1 MAKYLKFISL
11 ILVVLLSTLL
21 YGCGKDND
29 EENIHV
35 CSENL
40 TEWEFDQEYPCEA
53 LGKQIRKC
61 KICKE
66 IIETREMY
74 VEHELRE
81 RTVDPLCDKE
91 GRVIITCKNCDFEEK
106 TTIPELGHKE
116 SEFKVAEGL
125 GVDEV
130 GNRYIE
136 CSVCG
141 EQLLREKFANNG
153 FWAHGKLSVNGPD
166 LVDQTGEKI
175 QLYGLSTHGIQWF
188 GNFLT
193 YKTFKAIQ
201 TEFGINIVRLA
212 LYTDENGYCSG
223 SESKR
228 QAMLADLEEGIE
240 AATRLGMYVIVD
252 WHMVGADNPKD
263 KNPLTYLKQSK
274 EFFSMI
280 SEKYKD
286 YDNILYEIM
295 NEPNGPTTWSD
306 CKKYAEA
313 VIPCIRQN
321 TDAVILVGNPR
332 WTADL
337 NSVMRSPL
345 KGFDNIMYTYH
356 FYANGHRDFGQVV
369 TAYDNGFPVFISE
382 YGMMESSGDGP
393 LDTQS
398 GEWWL
403 SILDER
409 NISYVAWNIS
419 NSKGSASIFK
429 NGTWEYDN
437 VKDSNLKE
445 WGVYLKK
452 LYRKKSGLDK

>member
-1 MAKYLKFISL
+1 MSKYCKFLFICILCILSL
-11 ILVVLLSTLL
+11 SLW
-21 YGCGKDND
+21 GCDDDID
-29 EENIHV
+29 ENVHDCLEY
-35 CSENL
+35 L
-40 TEWEFDQEYPCEA
+40 TDWEFDQEYPCES
-53 LGKQIRKC
+53 LGKLIRTC

-66 IIETREMY
+66 IIDTKEVY

-81 RTVDPLCDKE
+81 RTVDPLCEKE
-91 GRVIITCKNCDFEEK
+91 GRVIVTCKNCDFEEK
-106 TTIPELGHKE
+106 TTIAELGHKE
-116 SEFKVAEGL
+116 SVFRVAEEL
-125 GVDEV
+125 GIDEV
-130 GNRYIE
+130 GNRYID
-136 CSVCG
+136 CTVCG
-141 EQLLREKFANNG
+141 EQLAREKFANNG

-166 LVDQTGEKI
+166 LVDSRGEKF

-193 YKTFKAIQ
+193 YDTFHAIQ
-201 TEFGINIVRLA
+201 TEFGINVVRLA
-212 LYTDENGYCSG
+212 LYTDENGYCDG

-228 QAMLADLEEGIE
+228 QTMLADLEEGIE

-295 NEPNGPTTWSD
+295 NEPNGSTTWSD

-321 TDAVILVGNPR
+321 TDAIILVGNPH

-337 NSVMRSPL
+337 NSVMKSPL

-419 NSKGSASIFK
+419 HSKGSASIFK
-429 NGTWEYDN
+429 YNTWEYDN

-445 WGVYLKK
+445 WGIYLKR